1 MGNKISTFVETSR
14 DGVRFM
20 SPYSKNYPTDA
31 MLDEVMERV
40 RIAIAQDTAKAQRE
54 LDRRLAEVAQ
64 RTASKM
70 KNEL

>member
-1 MGNKISTFVETSR
+1 
-14 DGVRFM
+14 M

>member
-1 MGNKISTFVETSR
+1 
-14 DGVRFM
+14 M

-40 RIAIAQDTAKAQRE
+40 QATISQNAVQVQHE

-64 RTASKM
+64 HTAKLR
-70 KNEL
+70 KK